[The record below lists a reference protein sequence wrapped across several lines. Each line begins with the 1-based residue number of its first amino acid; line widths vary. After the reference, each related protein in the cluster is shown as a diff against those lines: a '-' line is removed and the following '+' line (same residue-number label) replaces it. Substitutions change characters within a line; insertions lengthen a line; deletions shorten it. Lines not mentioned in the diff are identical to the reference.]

1 MFIFFL
7 ALFFLTELKNVLV
20 KNYYDYCTGY
30 ISNEFYQ
37 NFEIESNK
45 TESIITTEN
54 MWN

>member
-30 ISNEFYQ
+30 ISNEFYHY
-37 NFEIESNK
+37 FEVESTK
-45 TESIITTEN
+45 TESIIIN
-54 MWN
+54 